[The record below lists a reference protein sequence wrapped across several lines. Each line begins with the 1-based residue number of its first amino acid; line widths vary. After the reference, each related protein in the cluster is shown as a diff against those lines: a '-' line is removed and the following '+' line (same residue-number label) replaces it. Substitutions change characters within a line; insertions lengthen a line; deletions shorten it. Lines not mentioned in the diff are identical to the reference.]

1 MGRSEPILHNDWII
15 CSHLLYFNSKKVKG
29 LNSMSLIRFQ
39 SVLYDSD
46 ELFSIFQNFVNLK
59 TEDLIFWG
67 RRTSCTSALQFF
79 NSGLLYF
86 SPSVL
91 NYKDFQNS
99 FLLITFQCILC
110 FPVFENFIKLKRGP
124 NFSFLYFYC
133 KKLKFI
139 DLISFISN
147 IFKLCKG
154 TWYLG

>member
-1 MGRSEPILHNDWII
+1 MGRSETILHNGWII
-15 CSHLLYFNSKKVKG
+15 CFLLLYFNSKKVKG

-79 NSGLLYF
+79 SSEFLYF
-86 SPSVL
+86 SPFVL

-99 FLLITFQCILC
+99 FLLITFQCILYDLT
-110 FPVFENFIKLKRGP
+110 VFLSFWKCHQIKEGAYFL
-124 NFSFLYFYC
+124 FSVFLLQKIEVYI
-133 KKLKFI
+133 L
-139 DLISFISN
+139 N
-147 IFKLCKG
+147 WKLCKG
-154 TWYLG
+154 TWYLR